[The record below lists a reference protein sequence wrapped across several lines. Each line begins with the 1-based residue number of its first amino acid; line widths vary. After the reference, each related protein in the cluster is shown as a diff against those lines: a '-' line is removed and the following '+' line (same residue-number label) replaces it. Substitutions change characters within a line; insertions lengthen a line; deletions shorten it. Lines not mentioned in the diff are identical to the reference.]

1 MPESALN
8 DPLDLGAR
16 LQGLRKDRH
25 LTLERLAK
33 ASGVSKSML
42 SQIER
47 GKVNPTVA
55 TLWNLAQALGVEI
68 AELLG
73 GSESKGSGQAEALE
87 HLTSHATPAI
97 TSADGLC
104 HLRILNPRAGALSF
118 EWYEMTVEPGGKLR
132 SEPHAKGAREHLSV
146 LEGELFVEVPGHE
159 ARLRAGETLRY
170 AADQNHTISSA
181 GERPARALLVVEF
194 G

>member
-1 MPESALN
+1 
-8 DPLDLGAR
+8 
-16 LQGLRKDRH
+16 
-25 LTLERLAK
+25 
-33 ASGVSKSML
+33 ML

-55 TLWNLAQALGVEI
+55 TLWNLTQALGVEI

-73 GSESKGSGQAEALE
+73 SSESTKSGKTETFE

-118 EWYEMTVEPGGKLR
+118 EWYEMRVEPGGKLR
-132 SEPHAKGAREHLSV
+132 SDPHAKGAREHLSV
-146 LEGELFVEVPGHE
+146 LEGALLVEVPGHE
-159 ARLRAGETLRY
+159 TQLAIGETLRY
-170 AADQNHTISSA
+170 AADQAHAISNV
-181 GERPARALLVVEF
+181 GENPARALLVVEF
-194 G
+194 S